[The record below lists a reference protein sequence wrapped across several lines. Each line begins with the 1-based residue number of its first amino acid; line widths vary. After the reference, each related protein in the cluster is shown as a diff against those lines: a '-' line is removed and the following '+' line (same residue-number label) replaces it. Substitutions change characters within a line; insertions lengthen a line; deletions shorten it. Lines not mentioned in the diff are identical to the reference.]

1 MKLKQFKP
9 GIRITIFFVFFA
21 TLFFSLGV
29 WQIDRGKEK
38 TNILAEFNDNLKKTP
53 SYITGESKKWD
64 RVSVSGKWD
73 SSKQLL
79 IDNVINRGI
88 AGYKVLTPLK
98 ISSSNQLILVDR
110 GWVRQ
115 NQYRDRL
122 PNINIDNESV
132 LVTGILELPD
142 LGLILSDNIVT
153 KSWPK
158 VSQTKNMDILKK
170 EYTEEIYPMILLA
183 DPVLKNSLEYIKI
196 VPTNMTPT
204 KHYGYSA
211 QWFLMFLVLC
221 FMYAWYGLKKNEK

>member
-53 SYITGESKKWD
+53 SYITSESKKWD

-158 VSQTKNMDILKK
+158 ISQTN
-170 EYTEEIYPMILLA
+170 
-183 DPVLKNSLEYIKI
+183 YIVDHSKL
-196 VPTNMTPT
+196 P
-204 KHYGYSA
+204 
-211 QWFLMFLVLC
+211 
-221 FMYAWYGLKKNEK
+221 

>member
-53 SYITGESKKWD
+53 SYITSESKKWD

-98 ISSSNQLILVDR
+98 ISSSNQLIL
-110 GWVRQ
+110 
-115 NQYRDRL
+115 
-122 PNINIDNESV
+122 S
-132 LVTGILELPD
+132 
-142 LGLILSDNIVT
+142 LIHI
-153 KSWPK
+153 
-158 VSQTKNMDILKK
+158 
-170 EYTEEIYPMILLA
+170 
-183 DPVLKNSLEYIKI
+183 
-196 VPTNMTPT
+196 
-204 KHYGYSA
+204 
-211 QWFLMFLVLC
+211 
-221 FMYAWYGLKKNEK
+221 